1 LREIASRD
9 TEKPRIAAACS
20 LAKAC
25 RDASPNIVSLLVKG
39 ISNSDKELAW
49 QCAFALHFV
58 GTNAAAVLPA
68 LTNAVFTVDLATAD
82 ELLQMLASLGDPSFS
97 TLQTCAASTN
107 ADMRVVTMN
116 SFGDFVSLTRTNL
129 HQTVTI
135 LSEALKDP
143 DPHVRGAAANALRRA
158 VIERKDPK
166 LRPVVA
172 DKLRPLLEDQEKW
185 VRDDVKHALRE
196 IESTDEK

>member
-1 LREIASRD
+1 
-9 TEKPRIAAACS
+9 
-20 LAKAC
+20 
-25 RDASPNIVSLLVKG
+25 
-39 ISNSDKELAW
+39 
-49 QCAFALHFV
+49 
-58 GTNAAAVLPA
+58 
-68 LTNAVFTVDLATAD
+68 
-82 ELLQMLASLGDPSFS
+82 
-97 TLQTCAASTN
+97 
-107 ADMRVVTMN
+107 MN

-158 VIERKDPK
+158 AIERKDPK

-172 DKLRPLLEDQEKW
+172 DKLRPLLEDKEEW

-196 IESTDEK
+196 IESIGAK